1 MGLVIKLRK
10 QGNIR
15 KVHYEIVVTET
26 KTGVVGKFIDILGYS
41 FLLHSK
47 PYDRHYLVYNKYKL
61 AQWISKGAV
70 LSKSLKK
77 KLNI

>member
-47 PYDRHYLVYNKYKL
+47 PYDRHYLV
-61 AQWISKGAV
+61 
-70 LSKSLKK
+70 
-77 KLNI
+77 